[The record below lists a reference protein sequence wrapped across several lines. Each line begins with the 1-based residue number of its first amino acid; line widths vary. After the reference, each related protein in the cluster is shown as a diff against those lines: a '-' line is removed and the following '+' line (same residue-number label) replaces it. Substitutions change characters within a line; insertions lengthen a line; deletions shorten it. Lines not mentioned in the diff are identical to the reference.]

1 MSTLLNGPQP
11 PEDAPLFYRGLFL
24 LLTPIRLVRQRT
36 AVNLTASYVAM
47 AVLTAAL
54 LLGVLYAMIF
64 WAPLGR
70 VFGLQNLTMDATL
83 GEAARTYSHWLDPD
97 DVASLLETSD
107 EEVAS
112 TELAIRLDQIVAGE
126 VPGFDPATTG
136 DVPRVD
142 HAAIVS
148 LAGDILATDD
158 QTWMAT
164 GSRVT
169 DFERATTREVTARSL
184 MLNGLPDP
192 AWGDLYSMAVVDERT
207 SAAFP
212 LITDEGEVVAIL
224 VLEGNPI
231 WDVLGFDSRGALLRE
246 QAIEFVRLISIV
258 AIPAIVVAIPFGWW
272 RSRSISRRLE
282 RLAAAADAMAEG
294 DLDTRVTVSKPDE
307 IGRLGERF
315 NEMASTIE
323 TNERIRRA
331 FISNVSHELR
341 TPLTI
346 IQGTV
351 ERQLDHP
358 ARSDAELNESL
369 RLVLRESDM
378 LERMVSDLF
387 TVTRGHERSLRLDR
401 KAFNFADV
409 ARETVAG
416 VQDLAW
422 SQSRVSIES
431 LVGEDLPLVMADPIR
446 IRQVLNNLIYNALRH
461 TPEGGLVVVQATR
474 SDRFLEASVSDTGAG
489 IPNEEIDLVFER
501 YYRAERGIR
510 HDDGSGLGL
519 SVVQQLVRAHG
530 GDVAVESA
538 RGTGTTFRFTLP
550 LAS

>member
-1 MSTLLNGPQP
+1 MSSLLNGPRRQGSRLYQ
-11 PEDAPLFYRGLFL
+11 ALFL
-24 LLTPIRLVRQRT
+24 LLTPLRLVRQRT

-64 WAPLGR
+64 WPPLGR
-70 VFGLQNLTMDATL
+70 LFGLQNLTMDATL
-83 GEAARTYSHWLDPD
+83 GEAARSYSHWLDPD
-97 DVASLLETSD
+97 EVDDLLDTPGAEAD
-107 EEVAS
+107 LVH
-112 TELAIRLDQIVAGE
+112 RLDQIVGGE
-126 VPGFDPATTG
+126 VPGFGHGMTG

-142 HAAIVS
+142 HAALVTME
-148 LAGDILATDD
+148 GDVVASDD
-158 QTWMAT
+158 PAWMEPGA
-164 GSRVT
+164 RVT
-169 DFERATTREVTARSL
+169 DFERATTREVAARSL
-184 MLNGLPDP
+184 TLNGLPDP

-212 LITDEGEVVAIL
+212 LIDDDGEVVAIL

-231 WDVLGFDSRGALLRE
+231 WDVLGFDSRGDLLRE

-282 RLAAAADAMAEG
+282 RLASAADAMAEG
-294 DLDTRVTVSKPDE
+294 DLETRVAVSKPDE

-315 NEMASTIE
+315 NEMAATIE

-331 FISNVSHELR
+331 FIANVSHELR

-358 ARSDAELNESL
+358 ARTDAELNESL

-387 TVTRGHERSLRLDR
+387 TVTRGQEHGLRLER
-401 KAFNFADV
+401 KAFDFAEL
-409 ARETVAG
+409 ATETVAG
-416 VQDLAW
+416 VQNLAW
-422 SQSRVSIES
+422 SESRVSIES
-431 LVGEDLPLVMADPIR
+431 LVADDLPPVMADPIR
-446 IRQVLNNLIYNALRH
+446 VRQVLNNLIYNALRH

-474 SDRFLEASVSDTGAG
+474 KERFLEASVSDTGAG

-501 YYRAERGIR
+501 YYRAERGVR
-510 HDDGSGLGL
+510 HDEGSGLGL

-530 GDVAVESA
+530 GDIAVESA

-550 LAS
+550 LAT

>member
-1 MSTLLNGPQP
+1 MSSLLNGPRQP
-11 PEDAPLFYRGLFL
+11 RNASLLYRVTFL

-47 AVLTAAL
+47 AILTAAL

-64 WAPLGR
+64 WPPLGR
-70 VFGLQNLTMDATL
+70 MFGLQNLTMDATL

-97 DVASLLETSD
+97 EVESLLETPGAD
-107 EEVAS
+107 A
-112 TELAIRLDQIVAGE
+112 ELAGRLDQIVAGD
-126 VPGFDPATTG
+126 VPGFDTTTTD

-142 HAAIVS
+142 HAALVS
-148 LAGDILATDD
+148 LGGDIVATDD
-158 QTWMAT
+158 PTWMAPGT
-164 GSRVT
+164 RVT

-184 MLNGLPDP
+184 MLNGQPDP

-207 SAAFP
+207 SAAIP
-212 LITDEGEVVAIL
+212 LISDDGKVVAIL

-231 WDVLGFDSRGALLRE
+231 WDVRGFDSRGDLLRQ

-294 DLDTRVTVSKPDE
+294 DLATRVAVSKPDE

-315 NEMASTIE
+315 NEMAATIE
-323 TNERIRRA
+323 TNERMQRA

-358 ARSDAELNESL
+358 ARTDAELSESL

-387 TVTRGHERSLRLDR
+387 TVTRGHERSLRLER
-401 KAFNFADV
+401 RAFNFAEL

-416 VQDLAW
+416 VQNLAW

-431 LVGEDLPLVMADPIR
+431 LVAEDLPLVMADPIR
-446 IRQVLNNLIYNALRH
+446 VRQVLNNLIYNALRH
-461 TPEGGLVVVQATR
+461 TPEGGLVVVQATPNE
-474 SDRFLEASVSDTGAG
+474 RFLEASVSDTGAG
-489 IPNEEIDLVFER
+489 IPNDEIDLVFER
-501 YYRAERGIR
+501 YYRAERGLR

-530 GDVAVESA
+530 GDIAVEST
-538 RGTGTTFRFTLP
+538 RETGTTFRFSLP
-550 LAS
+550 LAT